1 MLEFLLLMN
10 RFDMKRVT
18 ILIVLILLGF
28 DLPGQVN
35 QYGIPLIKNYSS
47 AVIHGSDYTH
57 SIIKDDLG
65 NLYLANEDMGI
76 IRYDGNNWR
85 TIPVRNNQ
93 LIRVLGK
100 DRQGT
105 IYAAGKYEFGYLE
118 PDLYG
123 KMVYISL
130 SKRFEESEVINS
142 LQEDTAGMVSGKSSI
157 NVGEILSLAVK
168 DSSVLFASRDALF
181 IYDIINDSLK
191 HVNLGSLNLKNV
203 LKVFLVGEKI
213 MLGDNDKGLFEFKN
227 GDVELLPGGDFFKRL
242 RCMVIMPY
250 GKNQA
255 FVATYENGAYL
266 YNYISGEITQDFI
279 DPELQ
284 DLLKDLRLYSG
295 TVLPNS
301 EYALGTIQGGVF
313 IINKDG
319 KLIRQW
325 DMDNSNLMDNGIL
338 AFYCDPSN
346 NSELWISTIRFV
358 SKVYINLPF
367 TEISPKTGIDGGVNC
382 IIDMDGITYIATDL
396 GVFKS
401 GINRKGHLEF
411 SAIPEIID
419 QVFPIIRANVN
430 DEEFLL
436 AGSINGLFQIKKSG
450 RVVSLS
456 GNALAGDGKN
466 KKLDVNVRIIVQ
478 SKQNPSRFYIGRNNE
493 GVTEIEYTSG
503 RWKLIRTYRCSQ
515 GSVTGIVET
524 ENGDIIFSTDFS
536 NNVFKVASNDTIP
549 VLYGKEKGVPESTIN
564 SIATIGNEIVMSTG
578 KGLWK
583 YLKVSDSWV
592 PYNELTGNYSD
603 GKEAL
608 ITIQDDD
615 NDLWFAHKDIRYSEM
630 LFRNLNGDVSL
641 TFGPLALLPNVR
653 MIDIKNIDNRIYM
666 AKSNN
671 VFVLDKEKLFTDIPA
686 SAPLLSKITVGR
698 DSILMEESFTMK
710 DAWGKYIPAK
720 TWSGSRFPELKYNLN
735 SVSFFWSNPFFINE
749 ESTLYSYKL
758 DGFDSEWSNWERVFY
773 KDYTNL
779 PFGHYFFRF
788 KSKTST
794 EIVTQETVYE
804 FAILKPWYLTAVMIV
819 LYVFAIIGIIL
830 LIIKAYTKKLKNEN
844 IRLEGIVAERTA
856 VVVKQKEELESS
868 IHYASRI
875 QMALLPSEEILSEN
889 IKNYFVLFKPRDI
902 VSGDFY
908 WMTKK
913 GNRLYIVA
921 ADCTG
926 HGVPGA
932 FMSLL
937 GMSFLDEI
945 IDKDLAPRADYILH
959 ELRLH
964 VTESLKQVGE
974 ENEAKD
980 GMDMSLL
987 VIDFDSQRIEF
998 SGAYNPCFR
1007 VRKLT
1012 PDEQQKYTENSDEMA
1027 DGSMS
1032 NGKYILETIYASK
1045 MPIGISSRMDEEFVF
1060 HDWALEKGISYYLFS
1075 DGYIDQFG
1083 GPNGRK
1089 FMKKNFKRLILDVQD
1104 HPMPKQKELLDN
1116 NLKEWMGHAPQIDD
1130 ILVVGI
1136 RT

>member
-1 MLEFLLLMN
+1 MLMK

-18 ILIVLILLGF
+18 IFIVLIFMGLTS
-28 DLPGQVN
+28 PGQVN
-35 QYGIPLIKNYSS
+35 KYGIPLIKNYSS
-47 AVIHGSDYTH
+47 AVIRGSDYTH
-57 SIIKDDLG
+57 SMIKDDLG

-85 TIPVRNNQ
+85 TITVRNNK

-100 DRQGT
+100 DKQGT

-123 KMVYISL
+123 KMTYVSL
-130 SKRFEESEVINS
+130 SQRLEENVADNKEP
-142 LQEDTAGMVSGKSSI
+142 EDTTDMVSGKSRI
-157 NVGEILSLAVK
+157 DVGEILSLAVK
-168 DSSVLFASRDALF
+168 DSSVLFASSDALF
-181 IYDIINDSLK
+181 TYDIINDSLTYIK
-191 HVNLGSLNLKNV
+191 LAELNLKNV

-213 MLGDNDKGLFEFKN
+213 ILGDNSKGLYEFKN
-227 GDVELLPGGDFFKRL
+227 GTVEMLPGGDFFKRM

-250 GKNQA
+250 GNAQA
-255 FVATYENGAYL
+255 IVATYEYGAYL
-266 YNYISGEITQDFI
+266 YNYITGEITQDFF
-279 DPELQ
+279 DPKLQ
-284 DLLKDLRLYSG
+284 ALLKDLRLYSG
-295 TVLPNS
+295 AVLPDS

-313 IINKDG
+313 IIDKNG
-319 KLIRQW
+319 KLVRQW
-325 DMDNSNLMDNGIL
+325 DVGNSNLMDNGIL
-338 AFYCDPSN
+338 AFYCDPDK
-346 NSELWISTIRFV
+346 NSELWVSTIRFV

-367 TEISPKTGIDGGVNC
+367 TEFSPKSGIDGGVNC
-382 IIDMDGITYIATDL
+382 ICDMDGITYIATDL

-401 GINRKGHLEF
+401 GINSNGHLEF
-411 SAIPEIID
+411 SGIPEFID
-419 QVFPIIRANVN
+419 QVFPIVHASVN

-450 RVVSLS
+450 KVVSLTGS
-456 GNALAGDGKN
+456 ALAVN
-466 KKLDVNVRIIVQ
+466 ERKKLDMNVRVIVQ
-478 SKQNPSRFYIGRNNE
+478 SKLNPSRFYIGRNSE
-493 GVTEIEYTSG
+493 GVTVIEYTAG
-503 RWKLIRTYRCSQ
+503 KWKTIRTYKCSQ
-515 GSVTGIVET
+515 GSVTGIVEP
-524 ENGDIIFSTDFS
+524 ENGDLFFSTDFS

-549 VLYGKEKGVPESTIN
+549 VLYGKDKGVPETAIN
-564 SIATIGNEIVMSTG
+564 SIARVGDEIVMSTG

-592 PYNELTGNYSD
+592 PCNEITGNYSD

-608 ITIQDDD
+608 MTMQDHN
-615 NDLWFAHKDIRYSEM
+615 NDLWFAHKDTRYIEM
-630 LFRNLNGDVSL
+630 LFKNSNGNISSS
-641 TFGPLALLPNVR
+641 FGPLALLPNVR
-653 MIDIKNIDNRIYM
+653 MLDIKSIDNLIYM
-666 AKSNN
+666 AKSNS
-671 VFVLDKEKLFTDIPA
+671 VYVIDKEKILSEIPVPP
-686 SAPLLSKITVGR
+686 PLLSKISVGR
-698 DSILMEESFTMK
+698 DSLLMEESFTRK
-710 DAWGKYIPAK
+710 DSWGKYVPAS
-720 TWSGSRFPELKYNLN
+720 TWSGSKFPELSYNLN
-735 SVSFFWSNPFFINE
+735 SISFFWSTPFYIDE
-749 ESTLYSYKL
+749 ELTLYSYRL
-758 DGFDSEWSNWERVFY
+758 DGFDNVWSNWERVFY

-779 PFGHYFFRF
+779 PFGHYYFRV
-788 KSKTST
+788 KSKTAT
-794 EIVTQETVYE
+794 EVVTEETVYE
-804 FAILKPWYLTAVMIV
+804 FVILKPWYLTAVMIV
-819 LYVFAIIGIIL
+819 LYVFAVIGIIL

-987 VIDFDSQRIEF
+987 VIDFESQRIEF

-1007 VRKLT
+1007 VRKLS
-1012 PDEQQKYTENSDEMA
+1012 PDEQQKYAENSDEMP

-1045 MPIGISSRMDEEFVF
+1045 MPIGISSRMNEEFVF

-1075 DGYIDQFG
+1075 DGYLDQFG

-1116 NLKEWMGHAPQIDD
+1116 NLKEWMGRSPQIDD

>member
-1 MLEFLLLMN
+1 MLMK
-10 RFDMKRVT
+10 RFDMKRAT
-18 ILIVLILLGF
+18 IFIVLIFLGLK
-28 DLPGQVN
+28 LPGQVN

-57 SIIKDDLG
+57 NIIKDDLG

-100 DRQGT
+100 DKQGT

-123 KMVYISL
+123 KMEYVSL
-130 SKRFEESEVINS
+130 SKRFEEQAANTGGE
-142 LQEDTAGMVSGKSSI
+142 EDTTGLTSGKPRI

-181 IYDIINDSLK
+181 EYDIINDSLS
-191 HVNLGSLNLKNV
+191 HFNMGELNLKNI
-203 LKVFLVGEKI
+203 LKVFLVGGKI
-213 MLGDNDKGLFEFKN
+213 ILGDNDKGLYEFKN
-227 GDVELLPGGDFFKRL
+227 GTVEQLPGGDFFKRM

-250 GKNQA
+250 GNTQA
-255 FVATYENGAYL
+255 FVATYEFGAYL
-266 YNYISGEITQDFI
+266 YDYITGEITENFI
-279 DPELQ
+279 DPKLQ
-284 DLLKDLRLYSG
+284 DLLKDSRLYSG
-295 TVLPNS
+295 TVLPNN

-313 IINKDG
+313 IVNKEG

-338 AFYCDPSN
+338 AFYCDPSS
-346 NSELWISTIRFV
+346 NSELWVSTIRFV

-382 IIDMDGITYIATDL
+382 ICDMNGITYISTDL

-401 GINRKGHLEF
+401 GVNSKGHLEF
-411 SAIPEIID
+411 TGIPEIID
-419 QVFPIIRANVN
+419 QVFPIIHAKVN

-450 RVVSLS
+450 KVVSIS
-456 GNALAGDGKN
+456 GNALAASEKN
-466 KKLDVNVRIIVQ
+466 KKLDINVRIIVQ
-478 SKQNPSRFYIGRNNE
+478 STQNPSRFYIGRNSE
-493 GVTEIEYTSG
+493 GVTVIEYASG
-503 RWKLIRTYRCSQ
+503 KWRSVRTYRCSQ
-515 GSVTGIVET
+515 GSITGIVET
-524 ENGDIIFSTDFS
+524 ENGDLIFGTDFS
-536 NNVFKVASNDTIP
+536 SNVFKVAVNDTIP
-549 VLYGKEKGVPESTIN
+549 VLYGKDKGVPETAIN
-564 SIATIGNEIVMSTG
+564 SVARIGDEIVMSTG

-608 ITIQDDD
+608 ITIQDQD
-615 NDLWFAHKDIRYSEM
+615 NDLWFAHKDGRYSEM
-630 LFRNLNGDVSL
+630 LFRNLNGNITS

-666 AKSNN
+666 AKSNS
-671 VFVLDKEKLFTDIPA
+671 VFVLDKEKLFTEIPT
-686 SAPLLSKITVGR
+686 SAPLLSKISVGR
-698 DSILMEESFTMK
+698 DSVLMEESFAKKGT
-710 DAWGKYIPAK
+710 WGKSVPSSSWPGAK
-720 TWSGSRFPELKYNLN
+720 FPELKYNLN
-735 SVSFFWSNPFFINE
+735 SISFFWSTPFFINE

-758 DGFDSEWSNWERVFY
+758 DGFDSEWSNWEKVFY

-779 PFGHYFFRF
+779 PFGHYFFRV

-794 EIVTQETVYE
+794 EVVTNETVYE
-804 FAILKPWYLTAVMIV
+804 FVILKPWYLTAVMIV

-945 IDKDLAPRADYILH
+945 IDKDLAPRADFILH

-1012 PDEQQKYTENSDEMA
+1012 SEEQLKYTENTDEMP

-1045 MPIGISSRMDEEFVF
+1045 MPIGISSRMNEDFVF

-1075 DGYIDQFG
+1075 DGYLDQFG

-1116 NLKEWMGHAPQIDD
+1116 NLKEWMGHSPQIDD